1 MWMFVVALHTVSQ
14 EPGVFHIDSL
24 LPPWG
29 PQSPL
34 TSNQELGKE
43 HTGSHMGGFHGPDLE
58 IVSITF
64 IHVPLAGI
72 VTWSHLTSREAGKYN

>member
-1 MWMFVVALHTVSQ
+1 MDVCSGSPHGESGAW
-14 EPGVFHIDSL
+14 G
-24 LPPWG
+24 LPYGLSVTPWG

-34 TSNQELGKE
+34 TSSQELGKE
-43 HTGSHMGGFHGPDLE
+43 HTGCHMGGFHGPDLE

-72 VTWSHLTSREAGKYN
+72 VTWSHLTSREAGKCN